1 MEHNNIV
8 TIEDENMILG
18 EIFSSA
24 SIELDMPDVET
35 FMEEVDSSQPMDM
48 QEEDTI
54 NDTCLVP
61 LRTLMDIDTIVTR
74 HIPPTGAVSL
84 TPTAESSKEKVR
96 KRKTRS
102 PYRRYTAHQIEQLFD
117 YVIEQ
122 GKTAKEAALL
132 TGINIRTAQ
141 HYIKKCNDDE

>member
-61 LRTLMDIDTIVTR
+61 LRTLMDIDTVVTR
-74 HIPPTGAVSL
+74 YIPPTEAVSL

-96 KRKTRS
+96 KGKTRR
-102 PYRRYTAHQIEQLFD
+102 PYRLYATHQIEHC
-117 YVIEQ
+117 
-122 GKTAKEAALL
+122 L
-132 TGINIRTAQ
+132 TT
-141 HYIKKCNDDE
+141 